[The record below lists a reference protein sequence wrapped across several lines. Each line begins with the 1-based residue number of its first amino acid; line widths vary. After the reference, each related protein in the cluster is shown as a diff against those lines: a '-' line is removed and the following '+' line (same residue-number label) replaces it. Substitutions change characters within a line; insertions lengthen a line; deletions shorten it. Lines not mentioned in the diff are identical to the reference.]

1 MIRFLVILGLVF
13 FSQSLAA
20 NAQDRWVRVAIVQ
33 VVAGQEDVQ
42 FLDAWRWKG
51 RYKAI
56 RWQADRGTTSLGALA
71 IFYSNCRAQL
81 IHSRSAL
88 RSNDTVLEHPDS
100 FVDGVVLSV
109 NKSKRTRTLELWGLQ
124 SKAGAAAVR
133 ATVPLRAGFQIDFSV
148 GRQVVHGCPD
158 PRNHS
163 DDQIQLQASVND
175 VYIESLKITYETD
188 QTELIEIDANLR
200 VGAKTEIFRLKGGG
214 QFRQLELAYRPNF
227 KGAARVDL
235 HISSSPE
242 LLEMSGRVGPPDPH
256 VCYFPCGPPE
266 ACIHKTTCTPIMV
279 FFGTNRERSDQAE
292 RVGFGPERGQEL
304 SLGRAIV
311 TVPKYHGIGKVE
323 RPSYWSAILSRHLML
338 SWRLGEDPERHFT
351 IPRNGIEIFDSPQL
365 FVEAMRSTF
374 VESTGFRD
382 HAFIYVHGFKVEFDD
397 ALFRLAQ
404 MAYDLGVDR
413 NNSRIPFG
421 MPFLFSWP
429 ARGGLLDYV
438 TDKESAQLAESH
450 LRSFLELVVTQSKA
464 KHVHLVAHSMGNQP
478 VLNVLTQIAAVRP
491 DIKFNQIVLA
501 APDVDRKQFA
511 EIALRV
517 QAVAQNVTL
526 YASSR
531 DEAMLVSRRLHSGLP
546 RAGDVPSEGPV
557 VVRGVDTIDVSGLST
572 ELFTASHSK
581 YAEDTLLLKE
591 IGALLREG
599 VRPPHDR
606 TPVLRYTPMGAQ
618 EFWVYRK

>member
-1 MIRFLVILGLVF
+1 MIRVLVVLGLVF

-20 NAQDRWVRVAIVQ
+20 NAQDRWVRVATVQ
-33 VVAGQEDVQ
+33 VLPGQQDVQ
-42 FLDAWRWKG
+42 FFDAWRWKG

-56 RWQADRGTTSLGALA
+56 RWQADRGTTFLGALGV
-71 IFYSNCRAQL
+71 FYSNCRAQL
-81 IHSRSAL
+81 INSRGAL
-88 RSNDTVLEHPDS
+88 RANAMVLEHPDS
-100 FVDGVVLSV
+100 FVDNVVLLV

-124 SKAGAAAVR
+124 SKTGAAAVR
-133 ATVPLRAGFQIDFSV
+133 ATYPLRAGFQIDFSV
-148 GRQVVHGCPD
+148 ERQVVHGCPD
-158 PRNHS
+158 PRSHS

-175 VYIESLKITYETD
+175 VHIESLKITYETD
-188 QTELIEIDANLR
+188 QTELIEIDANLGE
-200 VGAKTEIFRLKGGG
+200 GAKTEIIRLKGSG
-214 QFRQLELAYRPNF
+214 QIRQLELAYSSRPNL
-227 KGAARVDL
+227 KGAARVEL

-242 LLEMSGRVGPPDPH
+242 LLERSGRVGPPQMH
-256 VCYFPCGPPE
+256 ACYFPCGPPE
-266 ACIHKTTCTPIMV
+266 ACVHKTTCTPIMV
-279 FFGTNRERSDQAE
+279 FFGTNRERKDQAE

-311 TVPKYHGIGKVE
+311 TVPKYHGIGRVE
-323 RPSYWSAILSRHLML
+323 RPSYWSAILSWHLTL
-338 SWRLGEDPERHFT
+338 HEDPERHFT
-351 IPRNGIEIFDSPQL
+351 IPRNGIEIFASSQL

-374 VESTGFRD
+374 DEQTDFRD
-382 HAFIYVHGFKVEFDD
+382 HAFIYVHGFKVEFED

-404 MAYDLGVDR
+404 MAYDLGIDR

-438 TDKESAQLAESH
+438 ADKESAQLAESH

-464 KHVHLVAHSMGNQP
+464 KYVHLIAHSMGNQP
-478 VLNVLTQIAAVRP
+478 VLNVLTQIAATRP

-501 APDVDRKQFA
+501 APDVDRKQFS

-517 QAVAQNVTL
+517 QPVAQNVTL

-531 DEAMLVSRRLHSGLP
+531 DEAMLASRRLHSGIP

-591 IGALLREG
+591 IGALLRKG

-606 TPVLRYTPMGAQ
+606 TPVLRHTPMGAQ